1 MWASLFVVQA
11 LGRTL
16 EIKSCKSALF
26 YSVPR
31 FGISSW
37 YVCRKKMRKTIIT
50 LNAEDIFTLVRESD
64 TKLFSAD
71 SISADTVS
79 VLCSDIRK
87 RVVER
92 KIMTSGSMA
101 VRITS
106 PVVPE
111 LTLAE
116 TLHILE
122 EIQENRS
129 GNLLWGFVSD
139 DSVDRITADILFE
152 VEQ

>member
-1 MWASLFVVQA
+1 
-11 LGRTL
+11 
-16 EIKSCKSALF
+16 
-26 YSVPR
+26 
-31 FGISSW
+31 
-37 YVCRKKMRKTIIT
+37 MRKTIIT

-116 TLHILE
+116 ILHILE